1 MRSLPSHLRHSAFTI
16 LQHFFREGIMKW
28 YHYVACLFAGLFLT
42 NAVPHFM
49 HGISGDS
56 FPSPF
61 ANPPGK
67 GLSSPMV
74 NVLWGLGNALVG
86 YILLRT
92 GKVSRSSTWS
102 LLVFFVGVVCMSVM
116 LSIAFVDK
124 MH

>member
-1 MRSLPSHLRHSAFTI
+1 
-16 LQHFFREGIMKW
+16 MKW
-28 YHYVACLFAGLFLT
+28 YRYVACFFAGLFLT
-42 NAVPHFM
+42 NAVPHFV
-49 HGISGDS
+49 HGVSGDS

-74 NVLWGLGNALVG
+74 NVLWALANVVIG
-86 YILLRT
+86 YILLRI
-92 GKVSRSSTWS
+92 GKVSQTNKWS
-102 LLVFFVGVVCMSVM
+102 LLAFFAGVVFISIM

>member
-1 MRSLPSHLRHSAFTI
+1 
-16 LQHFFREGIMKW
+16 MKW

-74 NVLWGLGNALVG
+74 NVIWGLGNALVG

-92 GKVSRSSTWS
+92 GKVSRTNTWS
-102 LLVFFVGVVCMSVM
+102 LLVFFVGVVCMSIM
-116 LSIAFVDK
+116 LSLAFVDK

>member
-1 MRSLPSHLRHSAFTI
+1 
-16 LQHFFREGIMKW
+16 MKW
-28 YHYVACLFAGLFLT
+28 YNYIASFFAGFFLA
-42 NAVPHFM
+42 NFVPHFV

-74 NVLWGLGNALVG
+74 NVLWGLANLLIG
-86 YILLRT
+86 YILLRA
-92 GKVSRSSTWS
+92 GKVSQANKRS
-102 LLVFFVGVVCMSVM
+102 LLIFFAGIACCSIM
-116 LSIAFVDK
+116 LSIAFVGK

>member
-1 MRSLPSHLRHSAFTI
+1 
-16 LQHFFREGIMKW
+16 MKW

-49 HGISGDS
+49 QGISGDG
-56 FPSPF
+56 FPTPF

-67 GLSSPMV
+67 GLSSPTV
-74 NVLWGLGNALVG
+74 NVLWGLGNLFVG

-92 GKVSRSSTWS
+92 GKVSQTNKWS
-102 LLVFFVGVVCMSVM
+102 LLALFAGVVSMSIM
-116 LSIAFVDK
+116 LSLAFADK

>member
-1 MRSLPSHLRHSAFTI
+1 MECL
-16 LQHFFREGIMKW
+16 MKW

-49 HGISGDS
+49 QGISGDG

-67 GLSSPMV
+67 GLSSPLV
-74 NVLWGLGNALVG
+74 NVLWGLANLFVG
-86 YILLRT
+86 YVLLRT
-92 GKVSRSSTWS
+92 GKVSQTNKWS
-102 LLVFFVGVVCMSVM
+102 LLALFAGVVCMSIM
-116 LSIAFVDK
+116 LSLAFADK